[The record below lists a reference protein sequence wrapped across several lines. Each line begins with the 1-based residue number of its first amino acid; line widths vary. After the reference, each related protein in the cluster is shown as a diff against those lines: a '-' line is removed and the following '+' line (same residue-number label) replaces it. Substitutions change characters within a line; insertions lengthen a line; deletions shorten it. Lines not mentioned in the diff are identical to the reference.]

1 VKKKLNLI
9 VALGIL
15 LAIAIGV
22 AVWQMGQR
30 EPRYEG
36 KPLSYWIGHTRGNDS
51 PNQHQAALAAMGDKA
66 VPFLIARLRWKPLP
80 AVQWLSSR
88 FPRFPLLA
96 DYTDRHRMA
105 RQGAVY
111 ALGVLGPTARDAIPA
126 LEALD
131 PNADPISP
139 WFGATVRAAL
149 ASIKQE
155 PLPPYIAK
163 LKDTSDPGWYESAFV
178 MWYHGTNAI
187 AAIPNLIAA
196 LEVSTNDVMIR
207 SVACHALSRIH
218 SRPEVCVP
226 ALIPILRSPDPT
238 ERQMGLLAVAGFGSG
253 AKPAWAELTNCLC
266 DPYPL
271 SREIA
276 AKLLQE
282 IDPEGASK
290 AGVK

>member
-1 VKKKLNLI
+1 MKKKLR

-15 LAIAIGV
+15 LVAALGV
-22 AVWQMGQR
+22 AVWQVGPR
-30 EPRYEG
+30 EPCYKG
-36 KPLSYWIGHTRGNDS
+36 KSLSYWIGHTRGNDS
-51 PNQHQAALAAMGDKA
+51 PKEHHAALAAMGDKA
-66 VPFLIARLRWKPLP
+66 VPFLVARLRSRPSP
-80 AVQWLSSR
+80 AVQLLSAW
-88 FPRFPLLA
+88 FPKFPLLA
-96 DYTDRHRMA
+96 SYTDRRRMP

-111 ALGVLGPTARDAIPA
+111 ALGVLGPTAREAIPA

-131 PNADPISP
+131 PDSEAISP
-139 WFGATVRAAL
+139 WFGASVRAAL

-163 LKDTSDPGWYESAFV
+163 LKDTSDPGWYESGFV
-178 MWYHGTNAI
+178 MCYHGTNAV

-196 LEVSTNDVMIR
+196 LEVTTNADNFMIR
-207 SVACHALSRIH
+207 SFACHALSSIH

-226 ALIPILRSPDPT
+226 ALVPMLRSPDAA
-238 ERQMGLLAVAGFGSG
+238 ERQVGLLAVAVFGSG
-253 AKPAWAELTNCLC
+253 AGPAWAELTNCLS

-276 AKLLQE
+276 AKLLKE
-282 IDPEGASK
+282 IDAEAASK